1 MKWTQEALTDLVAE
15 LGWDV
20 INDDLHIEVGGTSVY
35 EIEGAGTK
43 WAPIKGTRKYNK
55 DAFIVIKTVL
65 VIPLSHRKHL
75 RMKTRFIL
83 FTKDSCGPCG
93 LVKRYFN
100 ALKDERTKLI
110 EEVQLE
116 DVSDVPIPEENLAL
130 AKKYDVTATPVLI
143 IADEEGELLETYIGG
158 VPITQNIRKLFAKY
172 DV

>member
-1 MKWTQEALTDLVAE
+1 
-15 LGWDV
+15 
-20 INDDLHIEVGGTSVY
+20 
-35 EIEGAGTK
+35 
-43 WAPIKGTRKYNK
+43 
-55 DAFIVIKTVL
+55 
-65 VIPLSHRKHL
+65 
-75 RMKTRFIL
+75 MKTRFIL

-100 ALKDERTKLI
+100 ALKDERTELI

-158 VPITQNIRKLFAKY
+158 VPITQNIRKLFVKY